1 MEAVVFSGIQA
12 SGKTSFYKERF
23 FRSHV
28 LISLDQLHTRNKE
41 KRFLELCLELQQP
54 FVVDN
59 TNPTREDRSKYVQLA
74 KGRKFMVVGYH
85 FVSSLADA
93 MLRNEVRQGS
103 ERIPEIG
110 VRATAKKLEPPC
122 FEDGFDQ
129 LFFVTLENGCFQ
141 VEERFHEVR

>member
-28 LISLDQLHTRNKE
+28 RISLDQLHTRNKE
-41 KRFLELCLELQQP
+41 NRFLELCLELQQP

-59 TNPTREDRSKYVQLA
+59 TNPTREERSRYVLRA
-74 KGRKFMVVGYH
+74 RERKFRVVGYQFPSH
-85 FVSSLADA
+85 LADA
-93 MLRNEVRQGS
+93 LLRNDARLGV

-110 VRATAKKLEPPC
+110 VRATAKKLEPLS
-122 FEDGFDQ
+122 FEEGFDE
-129 LFFVTLENGCFQ
+129 LFWVTLQDGGFR
-141 VEERFHEVR
+141 VEERFHEIR